1 MKLTST
7 VVILWLFVSQAW
19 GSTTSLRYSEIN
31 MKDGLSQGTVLDMV
45 QDKQGFMWFA
55 TQDGLNRYDG
65 YTFEV
70 FRFDPQNSNSLSHN
84 YINNIFQDSNGFL
97 WLATRKGLNRFDPR
111 TNEFVRFLHNNQD
124 PYSIGDNL
132 VIAINEDHLGHI
144 WVGSQEHGLSV
155 YNPISKRFIHYRH
168 DPNDPNSLGDNGI
181 YDIFVDRTGVLWV
194 ATQNGGVSRFNKEK
208 NNFTQFKHDVDDP
221 YSISSNK
228 IYKIFQHSDGSL
240 WFGSRGAGLNRFEQ
254 KGQRFIRYRHENDNP
269 TSLSDDHIWS
279 IVEDQNGDLLIGTF
293 TKGLNRLIHNTRTF
307 IHIGHDNSSKYGLS
321 GNSVIS
327 SYLDKQ
333 GAIWFGIR
341 DVGLNILNQ
350 QHAAFNH
357 YRHIAS
363 GSTSLSDNSIKH
375 VIQTK
380 DSKIL
385 MVTKEGGINQFNKT
399 TGAFAPF
406 KHPSKPIPALFKQPI
421 NQLMEDSQGNI
432 WIAFQNDG
440 IARYNPRSGD
450 LVNYRHSVEN
460 PNTISDDF
468 VTAMIEDIS
477 GNIWIGTRNG
487 LNYLNTQTEQIKRY
501 ISQIDD
507 PSSLSSNWITHL
519 LIDHKQR
526 LWVSSQYGI
535 NLYDADIDGFRLYS
549 HDEYNNKS
557 IASDSVYSAF
567 EDQDRVLW
575 VATGK
580 GISRFHEENYQFTT
594 FNKEDGLTDEVIYGI
609 EEDNR
614 GNLWLMTSQGLSR
627 FDKAI
632 GEFDHFTV
640 RDGLQGEQFNPNA
653 ITKLNDGQIIVGGV
667 NGFNLFNPLKIA
679 TEKKAPDT
687 VITHFRIANQIVP
700 VGKFINGREEATILT
715 KSINY
720 TDEIVLEHEESV
732 FSFEFT
738 SFEYHNA
745 QDVQFSYRLQGF
757 DTQWTNTNYR
767 NRRATYTNLTAG
779 DYRFEVKSSNKSG
792 VWNENPAVIT
802 LKIKPQWWLTKF
814 AKFLWLVVFFASAV
828 YLYRYKSNQIRKQKT
843 DLQLQVSRQV
853 AQVVQQKRALETSYN
868 DIKVLSG
875 IGQKINASLDLE
887 KVLWAVY
894 EDINRLM
901 DGTIFGIGLV
911 QPNENRIKIKLAME
925 KGNRYEPYYRSME
938 NKNQFPVWCIDNDEV
953 VFVNDLELDGRRYLQ
968 HHEYDDPK
976 GSHFMCEKGEVNEDV
991 VFTQTPQSFIYVPM
1005 RSSDGVLGFLS
1016 VQSFHKH
1023 AYSDVHVDILKTLAA
1038 YTGPAIV
1045 NAKEHQELLDSRKEL
1060 IESEKM
1066 ASLGALTAGVAHEI
1080 NNPTNFVH
1088 VSASNLEN
1096 DLQAYQDFLA
1106 SLVGDDGD
1114 QEILKALNQRL
1125 DPLYTHIKTMKEGTE
1140 RIKTIVHDLRA
1151 FTHLDAIEKRSVSI
1165 SENILSTIHLI
1176 QTQFFDVA
1184 EFITDFTDDPE
1195 LICYPSQ
1202 LNQVYMNLI
1211 VNACDA
1217 IKDKQEQLKK
1227 EGLPAIKGKVVIGCR
1242 SLITHVEITIK
1253 DNGVGMNESTKK
1265 RLFEPFYTTKAVGKG
1280 SGLGLSI
1287 SYGIVK
1293 KHEGQLTVE
1302 STTGV
1307 GTSFKLLLPFETT
1320 NIKDTGNDEENQ
1332 TDYQGEQLS
1341 TVGTVNE
1348 IQSSINVN

>member
-1 MKLTST
+1 MKFAST
-7 VVILWLFVSQAW
+7 VVILWLFASHVW

-31 MKDGLSQGTVLDMV
+31 MKDGLSQSTVLDMT
-45 QDKQGFMWFA
+45 QDIQGFMWFA

-70 FRFDPQNSNSLSHN
+70 YRYDSNNPNSLSHN

-111 TNEFVRFLHNNQD
+111 TNEFVRFFHDKQD
-124 PYSIGDNL
+124 PYSLGDNL
-132 VIAINEDHLGHI
+132 VVAINEDHLGHI

-155 YNPISKRFIHYRH
+155 YNPITKRFIHYQH
-168 DPNDPNSLGDNGI
+168 DPNDPTSLSDNGI
-181 YDIFVDRTGVLWV
+181 YDILVDRTGVLWI

-208 NNFTQFKHDVDDP
+208 NNFTQFKYDVNNP

-228 IYKIFQHSDGSL
+228 IYKIFQHSDGSI

-254 KGQRFIRYRHENDNP
+254 NTQRFIRYRHEAANLN
-269 TSLSDDHIWS
+269 SLSEDHIWS

-307 IHIGHDNSSKYGLS
+307 IHIGHDNASKYGLS

-363 GSTSLSDNSIKH
+363 DSTSLSDNAIKH
-375 VIQTK
+375 VIQTQ
-380 DSKIL
+380 DGKIL
-385 MVTKEGGINQFNKT
+385 MATKEGGINLFNKT
-399 TGAFAPF
+399 TGVFTPF
-406 KHPSKPIPALFKQPI
+406 THELHPTPPLLSEPI
-421 NQLMEDSQGNI
+421 NQLMEDKQGNI
-432 WIAFQNDG
+432 WIAFKNNG
-440 IARYNPRSGD
+440 VAKYNSRNAQI
-450 LVNYRHSVEN
+450 VNYRYSSEDN
-460 PNTISDDF
+460 NTISDNF
-468 VTAMIEDIS
+468 VTSVVEDIN

-487 LNYLNTQTEQIKRY
+487 LNYLNTQTGQIKRY
-501 ISQIDD
+501 ISRIDD
-507 PSSLSSNWITHL
+507 PSSLSSNWVTHL

-535 NLYDADIDGFRLYS
+535 NVYDPDIDGFRLYS
-549 HDEYNNKS
+549 YDEYNDKS
-557 IASDSVYSAF
+557 IASDSVFSAF
-567 EDQDRVLW
+567 EDQDNVLW
-575 VATGK
+575 IATGK
-580 GISRFHEENYQFTT
+580 GLSRFHEANHQFTT
-594 FNKEDGLTDEVIYGI
+594 FNKADGLTDEIVFGI
-609 EEDNR
+609 EEDSQ

-627 FDKAI
+627 FDKNI
-632 GEFDHFTV
+632 GEFSHFTV

-653 ITKLNDGQIIVGGV
+653 IEKLSDGQIIIGGV

-679 TEKKAPDT
+679 VNKQSPDT
-687 VITHFRIANQIVP
+687 VITHFRISNQIVP
-700 VGKFINGREEATILT
+700 VGKFVNGREEATILT
-715 KSINY
+715 NSINY
-720 TDEIVLEHEESV
+720 TDLITLDHEESV

-738 SFEYHNA
+738 SFAYHNA
-745 QDVQFSYRLQGF
+745 QDIQFSYRLQGF
-757 DTQWTNTNYR
+757 DSQWTQTNYR
-767 NRRATYTNLTAG
+767 NRRATYTNLAAG
-779 DYRFEVKSSNKSG
+779 DYHFEVKASNKDG
-792 VWNENPAVIT
+792 EWNENPAVIT

-814 AKFLWLVVFFASAV
+814 AKFLWLVIFFASAV
-828 YLYRYKSNQIRKQKT
+828 YVYRYKSNQIRKQKT

-911 QPNENRIKIKLAME
+911 QHDEDRIKIKLAME
-925 KGNRYEPYYRSME
+925 KGNRYKPYYRSMK
-938 NKNQFPVWCIDNDEV
+938 NKNQFPVWCIDNNEV
-953 VFVNDLELDGRRYLQ
+953 VFVNDLELEGRRYLQ
-968 HHEYDDPK
+968 HHEYDDPQ
-976 GSHFMCEKGEVNEDV
+976 GHHFMSENGEPNEDV

-1005 RSSDGVLGFLS
+1005 RSSDEVLGFLS

-1038 YTGPAIV
+1038 YTGPAII
-1045 NAKEHQELLDSRKEL
+1045 NAKEHQELLESRKEL

-1088 VSASNLEN
+1088 VSASNLES
-1096 DLQAYQDFLA
+1096 DLGAYQEFLEA
-1106 SLVGDDGD
+1106 LVGDDGD
-1114 QEILKALNQRL
+1114 QEILKLLNQRL
-1125 DPLYTHIKTMKEGTE
+1125 APLYTHIKTMKEGTE

-1184 EFITDFTDDPE
+1184 EFVTDFTDDPE
-1195 LICYPSQ
+1195 LNCYPSQ

-1217 IKDKQEQLKK
+1217 IKDKQEQLVR
-1227 EGLPAIKGKVVIGCR
+1227 EGKTPMKGKVVIGCR

-1253 DNGVGMNESTKK
+1253 DNGIGMNESTKK

-1293 KHEGQLTVE
+1293 KHEGNLTVE

-1307 GTSFKLLLPFETT
+1307 GTSFKLLFPFQTSVMTAKNATEKPEQEQETV
-1320 NIKDTGNDEENQ
+1320 D
-1332 TDYQGEQLS
+1332 
-1341 TVGTVNE
+1341 
-1348 IQSSINVN
+1348 